1 MLVTFPLM
9 FASSAFVPVGGL
21 PGWLQVVAM
30 VNPMTYGIDSTRALM
45 QGQAP
50 GAAALLAVLLS
61 LLLSAF
67 SAVVAVRGFRRSL

>member
-1 MLVTFPLM
+1 
-9 FASSAFVPVGGL
+9 
-21 PGWLQVVAM
+21 M

-50 GAAALLAVLLS
+50 GAAALPAVLLS

-67 SAVVAVRGFRRSL
+67 SAVVAVRGFRRPL